1 VTTPVTAPGDQAD
14 AAVNPGPSAGTNAS
28 ARPAAARKKKG
39 DPSPPVTGAAFSVGI
54 DENGLGPR
62 LGPLVVTAILCRTTP
77 EGARVANA
85 RPRGAIRARLDD
97 SKKLVSYADSGL
109 GEAWARAI
117 AARTGKGASAA
128 DPDALVHAIAL
139 DARDA
144 MRAPCPT
151 HHVGQ
156 CWDTHEE
163 RFGAEGALVA
173 KVGKDLDKLAS
184 QGVEIVGVRVAVVC
198 TKRLNE
204 AVARGLSRFDVD
216 LHTMERLVLAA
227 RADAGVD
234 LFAACGKVGGF
245 DRYAPSF
252 GPLSG
257 HLHTALVEGR
267 ARSEYRVLG
276 VGNVAF
282 VRDADQSH
290 LLVCMASL
298 VGKWVRDLLMRRIVR
313 FHREAVPELP
323 DASGYHDPVTTRFID
338 ASALSRKA
346 RRLDDACFV
355 RARLG
360 PAS

>member
-1 VTTPVTAPGDQAD
+1 MPAATDEASPTASSARERRARAKSTRKPRDLAYPVTD
-14 AAVNPGPSAGTNAS
+14 
-28 ARPAAARKKKG
+28 
-39 DPSPPVTGAAFSVGI
+39 AAFSVGI

-62 LGPLVVTAILCRTTP
+62 LGPLVVTAVLCRTTE

-85 RPRGAIRARLDD
+85 RPKGAIRARLDD

-117 AARTGKGASAA
+117 AARTGVGKGAA

-139 DARDA
+139 DARSA
-144 MRAPCPT
+144 MRAPCPS

-156 CWDTHEE
+156 CWDAHEE
-163 RFGAEGALVA
+163 RFEADDALVA

-184 QGVEIVGVRVAVVC
+184 QGVEIHGVRVAVVC

-204 AVARGLSRFDVD
+204 AVVRGLSRFDVD

-227 RADAGVD
+227 RHDAGVD
-234 LFAACGKVGGF
+234 IFAACGKVGGF

-282 VRDADQSH
+282 VRDADATH

-313 FHREAVPELP
+313 FHREAVPDLP
-323 DASGYHDPVTTRFID
+323 DASGYHDPVTTRFIA

-346 RRLDDACFV
+346 RGLDDTCFV

-360 PAS
+360 PSS

>member
-1 VTTPVTAPGDQAD
+1 MTAANDESSPASALARPRASATKKTRDPAYPVTD
-14 AAVNPGPSAGTNAS
+14 
-28 ARPAAARKKKG
+28 
-39 DPSPPVTGAAFSVGI
+39 AAFSVGV

-62 LGPLVVTAILCRTTP
+62 LGPLVVTAILCRTTA

-117 AARTGKGASAA
+117 AARTGVGRAAA

-144 MRAPCPT
+144 MRAPCPS
-151 HHVGQ
+151 HHIGQ

-163 RFGAEGALVA
+163 RFEADDALVA
-173 KVGKDLDKLAS
+173 KVGKDLDRLAS
-184 QGVEIVGVRVAVVC
+184 QGVEIRGVRVAVVC

-204 AVARGLSRFDVD
+204 GVVRGLSRFDVD

-227 RADAGVD
+227 RADAGED
-234 LFAACGKVGGF
+234 IFAACGKVGGF

-282 VRDADQSH
+282 VRDADASH

-323 DASGYHDPVTTRFID
+323 DASGYHDPVTTRFIA

-346 RRLDDACFV
+346 RRLDDACIM
-355 RARLG
+355 RARLDSRG
-360 PAS
+360 GDTSTRS